1 MQQRVH
7 SSDSWTCNHDG
18 QVRRVVVRSP
28 RDNGPVLI
36 GGKTIYPSCG
46 IMGSSGI
53 LNKHGSTGYVE
64 IGDTHKFDTSI
75 DGDLAEYGCYATIFS
90 KLIGQELFH
99 GSSTDIYL

>member
-1 MQQRVH
+1 
-7 SSDSWTCNHDG
+7 
-18 QVRRVVVRSP
+18 
-28 RDNGPVLI
+28 
-36 GGKTIYPSCG
+36 
-46 IMGSSGI
+46 MGSSGI

-99 GSSTDIYL
+99 GSSTDIYLWCRADFTSNTVGTEGPNFMHLGIPDFNTLE